1 MMTYLQML
9 LRTKQLFSF
18 GLRIQLLTCYLC
30 VNNLTG
36 SLYKQGCFWRASN
49 LLGSKLPSI
58 VRQ

>member
-9 LRTKQLFSF
+9 LRAKQLFSF

-36 SLYKQGCFWRASN
+36 SLYKQGCF
-49 LLGSKLPSI
+49 
-58 VRQ
+58 

>member
-9 LRTKQLFSF
+9 LRAKQLFSF

-36 SLYKQGCFWRASN
+36 SLYKQECFWRE
-49 LLGSKLPSI
+49 LRTCWGPSYPPS
-58 VRQ
+58 